1 LEVSYKINDKLTIA
15 EVYRIKGI
23 VNRNKGDYHVAE
35 NYLYTSYRL
44 NKEAGN
50 QLNLA
55 ETNFEL
61 GLLFEQTKDKTK
73 SELHFKEALTYYT
86 KIKAK
91 EELEEINK
99 HLS

>member
-1 LEVSYKINDKLTIA
+1 MRKFTGLKV
-15 EVYRIKGI
+15 R
-23 VNRNKGDYHVAE
+23 RNKGDYHVAE
-35 NYLYTSYRL
+35 NYLYTSHRL

-61 GLLFEQTKDKTK
+61 GLLFEQTKDKAK
-73 SELHFKEALTYYT
+73 SELHFKEALIYYS
-86 KIKAK
+86 KIKA
-91 EELEEINK
+91 EEEVEEINK

>member
-1 LEVSYKINDKLTIA
+1 MISSQLPKFIKLK
-15 EVYRIKGI
+15 ELLKRS
-23 VNRNKGDYHVAE
+23 NGDYTVAE
-35 NYLYTSYRL
+35 NYLNTSYRL

-61 GLLFEQTKDKTK
+61 GLLYKLTDDKEN
-73 SELHFKEALTYYT
+73 SDMHFREALVYYN
-86 KIKAK
+86 KLKAK
-91 EELEEINK
+91 EEIEEINK